1 VIRTLLVDD
10 QALLRAGFRL
20 ILDREADI
28 EVVGEA
34 DDGDTALELAR
45 QHAPTSCSR
54 TRAIRR
60 RISSAGRPL
69 APSTLQPPAPET
81 AASLRG
87 ESESRAGG
95 PDRSGEGRRRL
106 EKREKF
112 ISRQRPTEV
121 VALREV
127 TAKEAQQLD
136 LFRSFDSLRDRSYV
150 KVLG

>member
-1 VIRTLLVDD
+1 MRD
-10 QALLRAGFRL
+10 RAGR
-20 ILDREADI
+20 
-28 EVVGEA
+28 GE
-34 DDGDTALELAR
+34 DT
-45 QHAPTSCSR
+45 H
-54 TRAIRR
+54 
-60 RISSAGRPL
+60 G
-69 APSTLQPPAPET
+69 
-81 AASLRG
+81 LRG
-87 ESESRAGG
+87 ESEWRAGG
-95 PDRSGEGRRRL
+95 PDRSGEGRGRL